1 MSSLPQVVIVG
12 RTNVGKS
19 TLFNR
24 LSTDVKSMTLDY
36 EGVTR
41 DFVRDTVCWKDTCF
55 ELIDSG
61 GISIHKVHDPLGE
74 RVRQL
79 GFDLIEKADLLLFVV
94 DGKAGLTEDDRQLIQ
109 VVRRKG
115 NKVLLAINKMDSNQA
130 QEMLYEFVQLGFDEQ
145 FPISAQ
151 HGTGIAELL
160 DAILAA
166 LPKHA
171 KIKEEEP
178 RYSVVLLGKPNVG
191 KSSLMNL
198 LLEQERSIVFDQP
211 GTTREAIT
219 EPIKFYQET
228 IAMTDTPGIRKKR
241 SIDESLE
248 EMMVKS
254 SFRAVKN
261 ASIILLLIDSPQGHM
276 SDQELK
282 LAFYCFQEGKAIILL
297 FNKDDLMT
305 DFNRKDLAFDL
316 ERYDYFIKKIPS
328 LTISCKTGKNI
339 GKILPLVKKVWERNT
354 QKLNDLELT
363 QVFKAALERTPLYYQ
378 SKLLMLYRAEQ
389 VRNAPIT
396 VLLYVNEPKWFG
408 QSQVSFFENVMRE
421 HFDLVGVPVLFILR
435 KRN

>member
-1 MSSLPQVVIVG
+1 MSLLPQVVIVG

-24 LSTDVKSMTLDY
+24 LSTDVKSITLDY

-41 DFVRDTVCWKDTCF
+41 DFVRDTVCWKDSCF

-61 GISIHKVHDPLGE
+61 GISVHKVHDPLSE
-74 RVRQL
+74 RVRKL
-79 GFDLIEKADLLLFVV
+79 GFDLIERADLILFVV
-94 DGKAGLTEDDRQLIQ
+94 DGKTGLTEDDQQLIRAI
-109 VVRRKG
+109 RRKTT
-115 NKVLLAINKMDSNQA
+115 KILLAINKIDHGQA
-130 QEMLYEFVQLGFDEQ
+130 QETMYEWDQLGIDEK

-160 DAILAA
+160 DAIIHA
-166 LPKHA
+166 LPKKT

-178 RYSVVLLGKPNVG
+178 RYSIVLLGKPNVG

-198 LLEQERSIVFDQP
+198 LLEQERSIVFDVP

-228 IAMTDTPGIRKKR
+228 IAVTDTPGIRKKR
-241 SIDESLE
+241 AIEESLE

-261 ASIILLLIDSPQGHM
+261 ASIVLLLVDAPQGHI

-282 LAFYCFQEGKAIILL
+282 LAFYCFQEGKALIIL

-305 DFNRKDLAFDL
+305 ELNRADLSFDL
-316 ERYDYFIKKIPS
+316 ERYEYFTKKIPTLS
-328 LTISCKTGKNI
+328 ISCKTGKNI
-339 GKILPLVKKVWERNT
+339 GKI
-354 QKLNDLELT
+354 
-363 QVFKAALERTPLYYQ
+363 
-378 SKLLMLYRAEQ
+378 
-389 VRNAPIT
+389 
-396 VLLYVNEPKWFG
+396 
-408 QSQVSFFENVMRE
+408 
-421 HFDLVGVPVLFILR
+421 
-435 KRN
+435 

>member
-74 RVRQL
+74 KVRQL
-79 GFDLIEKADLLLFVV
+79 GFDLIDKADLLLFVV

-130 QEMLYEFVQLGFDEQ
+130 QEMLYEFVQLGFEEN

-171 KIKEEEP
+171 KTKEEEP
-178 RYSVVLLGKPNVG
+178 RYSVALLGKPNVG

-354 QKLNDLELT
+354 QQLNDLELT
-363 QVFKAALERTPLYYQ
+363 RVFKAALERTPLYHQ

-389 VRNAPIT
+389 VRHAPIT
-396 VLLYVNEPKWFG
+396 ILLYVNEPKWFG

-435 KRN
+435 KRK